1 MAMVRGRMLSGEG
14 GGRRSACSGHLT
26 AEAMNPPLVWC
37 RRRHLHLLLHLLL
50 LLLHLHL
57 PLHLHLHLLLL
68 LLLRR
73 LLRRRRRRQLQWW
86 LPTRARQSL
95 RDWEVA
101 VVGAARVR
109 ARHWQMVTRVEGV
122 RTHRH
127 SRIGWWHALCTWRK
141 ARAPWTMRSSS
152 SSASSPPAAPPCSS
166 SKACIR
172 RSSGRARR
180 WGSGGDRSRRTVRC
194 GRRG

>member
-1 MAMVRGRMLSGEG
+1 MVVGIEVEVEMGVVAAAMVRGRMLSVEG

-37 RRRHLHLLLHLLL
+37 RHYHRRRHRQHLV
-50 LLLHLHL
+50 
-57 PLHLHLHLLLL
+57 
-68 LLLRR
+68 LLLRC

-109 ARHWQMVTRVEGV
+109 ARQRQMVTRVEGG

-127 SRIGWWHALCTWRK
+127 SRIDWWHALCTWRK

-152 SSASSPPAAPPCSS
+152 SSASSPPAAPPCAS

-180 WGSGGDRSRRTVRC
+180 WGSGEDRSRRTGRC

>member
-1 MAMVRGRMLSGEG
+1 MVAGIEVEVEMGVVAVAMVRGRMLSVEG

-26 AEAMNPPLVWC
+26 AEGRNPPLIWC
-37 RRRHLHLLLHLLL
+37 RRRHLHL
-50 LLLHLHL
+50 
-57 PLHLHLHLLLL
+57 HLHLLLC
-68 LLLRR
+68 RC

-101 VVGAARVR
+101 VVGAARGR

-180 WGSGGDRSRRTVRC
+180 WGSGGDRSRRTGRC